1 MNDCFQSVRSIQR
14 YYSRTGNFQMD
25 YGLFNYIQ
33 ACIFSRLKL
42 LFNFYVKRTV
52 RSQDFGAKF
61 NLTFHN
67 GAPVA
72 DILNSSYLG
81 LAYIQ
86 KTIKLQSSAIRPLT
100 MFGLQN

>member
-1 MNDCFQSVRSIQR
+1 
-14 YYSRTGNFQMD
+14 MD
-25 YGLFNYIQ
+25 SGLFNYLQ

-52 RSQDFGAKF
+52 GRQDFGAKF

-72 DILNSSYLG
+72 DILKPITTTTTTNIES
-81 LAYIQ
+81 
-86 KTIKLQSSAIRPLT
+86 KQSD
-100 MFGLQN
+100 

>member
-1 MNDCFQSVRSIQR
+1 
-14 YYSRTGNFQMD
+14 MD

-52 RSQDFGAKF
+52 RRQDFGAKF

-72 DILNSSYLG
+72 DILSISL
-81 LAYIQ
+81 
-86 KTIKLQSSAIRPLT
+86 K
-100 MFGLQN
+100 QNWPRMLLIEVTY